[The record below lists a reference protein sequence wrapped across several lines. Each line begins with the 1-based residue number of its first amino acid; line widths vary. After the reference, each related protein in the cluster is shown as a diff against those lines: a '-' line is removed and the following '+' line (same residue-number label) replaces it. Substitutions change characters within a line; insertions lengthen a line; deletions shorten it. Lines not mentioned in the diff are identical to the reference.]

1 MLIKILVVDDHNL
14 VGEGTKLILE
24 QEKDFNVIFVNS
36 SKKALDILLTHTF
49 DVFIFDLNMP
59 HLNGQELAK
68 EVSKISPKS
77 SIIIYSGYDIAPHF
91 NQLVSSGVS
100 SFVDKVA
107 SKEIL
112 IAAIRA
118 SIEGN
123 SMMPINLLQQLKI
136 PDNSINILEGYH
148 LLKNYN
154 LSKNEVETLKLVMAK
169 KTNKEIAAELF
180 ISLRTVEYRL
190 TNIFKKLNVNSRI
203 RAIKKIEEIAKL
215 TK

>member
-1 MLIKILVVDDHNL
+1 MIKILVVDDHNL
-14 VGEGTKLILE
+14 VGEGTKLLLE
-24 QEKDFNVIFVNS
+24 QEKDFNVTFVNS

-59 HLNGQELAK
+59 QLNGQELAK

-77 SIIIYSGYDIAPHF
+77 SIIIYTGYDIEPHF
-91 NQLVSSGVS
+91 NKLVSSGVS
-100 SFVDKVA
+100 SFVDKVS

-118 SIEGN
+118 SLEGN

-148 LLKNYN
+148 LLKKYN
-154 LSKNEVETLKLVMAK
+154 LSKDEVETLKLVMAE

-203 RAIKKIEEIAKL
+203 SAIKKIEEIAKL

>member
-1 MLIKILVVDDHNL
+1 MIKILVVDDHNL

-24 QEKDFNVIFVNS
+24 QEKDFNVTFVNS

-59 HLNGQELAK
+59 QLNGQELAK

-77 SIIIYSGYDIAPHF
+77 SIIIYTGYDIEPHF
-91 NQLVSSGVS
+91 NKLVSSGVS

-118 SIEGN
+118 SLEGN

-148 LLKNYN
+148 LLKKYN
-154 LSKNEVETLKLVMAK
+154 LSKDEVETLKLVMAE

-203 RAIKKIEEIAKL
+203 SAIKKIEEIAKL

>member
-77 SIIIYSGYDIAPHF
+77 SIIIYSGYDIVPHF

-148 LLKNYN
+148 LLKKYN
-154 LSKNEVETLKLVMAK
+154 LSKNEVETLKLVMAE

>member
-1 MLIKILVVDDHNL
+1 MIKILVVDDHNL
-14 VGEGTKLILE
+14 VGEGTKLLLE
-24 QEKDFNVIFVNS
+24 QEKDFNVTFINS
-36 SKKALDILLTHTF
+36 SKKALEILLTHTF

-59 HLNGQELAK
+59 ELNGQELAK
-68 EVSKISPKS
+68 EVSKISPTS
-77 SIIIYSGYDIAPHF
+77 SIIIYTGYDIEPHF
-91 NQLVSSGVS
+91 NMLVSSGVS

-107 SKEIL
+107 SKETL
-112 IAAIRA
+112 IAAIRT
-118 SIEGN
+118 SLEGN

-136 PDNSINILEGYH
+136 PDNSLNILEGYH
-148 LLKNYN
+148 LLKKYN
-154 LSKNEVETLKLVMAK
+154 LSKNEVETLKLVMAE

-203 RAIKKIEEIAKL
+203 KAIKKIEEIAKL